1 MAFLIISSSCH
12 KMLELEVSHRS
23 SLVQGC
29 YFTGVAIQSR
39 EKDGSCGDYA
49 VEKQNQN
56 ELALRLD
63 LG

>member
-1 MAFLIISSSCH
+1 
-12 KMLELEVSHRS
+12 MLELEVSHRS